1 MVVVML
7 VLILDTVQDH
17 LVDPVVVEEDM
28 DHLYLVVLQQVMELV
43 TVVELVRLVATANRL
58 VVVAAVPVLVDNQVI
73 LVLQLGLMVVMVYN
87 ILNLKVV

>member
-28 DHLYLVVLQQVMELV
+28 DHLYLVVLQQVMDLV
-43 TVVELVRLVATANRL
+43 TVVELVGLVATANML